1 MTNKASI
8 PNILLLMRTNIESE
22 EHHMFAQVDSGMTTK
37 DNQQKIHIDEK
48 KAVHQPKTSQPA

>member
-48 KAVHQPKTSQPA
+48 KAVHQPKT